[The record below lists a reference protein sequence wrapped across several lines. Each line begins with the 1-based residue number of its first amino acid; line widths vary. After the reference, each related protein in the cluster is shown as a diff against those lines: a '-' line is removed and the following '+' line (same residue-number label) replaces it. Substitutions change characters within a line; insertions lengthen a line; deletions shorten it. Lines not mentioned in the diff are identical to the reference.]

1 MSVHPRRKTVLLPRI
16 AAYLG
21 CCLLVLLEADAGRL
35 PVWLFLGWL
44 LALPGL
50 TWVELS
56 PPTARV
62 LATAENVLVPVGAL
76 ALGLPGILIA
86 ALCFTLLLGHCNVG
100 GLREGLRALAT
111 LTLAL
116 AFSVILV
123 SWPDWRGGAAGEIG
137 ALALVVVFA
146 LAAAL
151 LSHRQKAMLEQAQEE
166 ISRRAERHAALAER
180 LARYLPPAVHRVA
193 FEQESGTVS
202 GCHRRWLTVCFA
214 DLAGFTAL
222 TDVAESEEVVAMLD
236 DFYTAMAEAALARG
250 GTLDKFIGDAVMVF
264 FGEPASQGRQQD
276 AQACVAM
283 AADMQARFAS
293 LRQRWLGGGISREL
307 GLRIGVHSGWCTVGS
322 FGKSARMEY
331 TVIGATVNAAS
342 RLESAAAPGQVL
354 LSRNTWLLLGPAVRQ
369 CRRLGP
375 ITAKGFAQPIEVFEY
390 IGPTE
395 AREPMRWQGDGF
407 AVQMDPEAADPIQ
420 IRRVLAEAQRA
431 LDAPAWT
438 GPMMAG
444 IQQPSTAPRAELH
457 RRPAVVENR
466 THHVSPTMASRPS

>member
-21 CCLLVLLEADAGRL
+21 CCLLLLLEADPGSPAL
-35 PVWLFLGWL
+35 WLFLAWL

-50 TWVELS
+50 TWLDVS
-56 PPTARV
+56 PATARM
-62 LATAENVLVPVGAL
+62 LAVAENVLVPIGAL
-76 ALGLPGILIA
+76 ALGVPGLLIA
-86 ALCFTLLLGHCNVG
+86 ALSFTLLLGHCNVG
-100 GLREGLRALAT
+100 GLRQGLEALI
-111 LTLAL
+111 TLAVALLL
-116 AFSVILV
+116 AAWLV
-123 SWPDWRGGAAGEIG
+123 PWPDWRGSSIGEVG
-137 ALALVVVFA
+137 ALALVVLFA

-151 LSHRQKAMLEQAQEE
+151 LSHRQKVQLELAREDIAE
-166 ISRRAERHAALAER
+166 RAEQHAALAER

-202 GCHRRWLTVCFA
+202 GSHRRWLTVCFA

-264 FGEPASQGRQQD
+264 FGEPSSQGREED
-276 AQACVAM
+276 AQACIAM
-283 AADMQARFAS
+283 AADMQARFAK
-293 LRQRWLGGGISREL
+293 LRQRWLGGGISRDL

-342 RLESAAAPGQVL
+342 RLESAAVPGQVL
-354 LSRNTWLLLGPAVRQ
+354 LSRTTWLLLGREVAQ

-375 ITAKGFAQPIEVFEY
+375 ITAKGFAAPIEVFEY
-390 IGPTE
+390 TSSTE
-395 AREPMRWQGDGF
+395 AREPLRWQGDGF
-407 AVQMDPEAADPIQ
+407 AVQMDPEAADPHQ
-420 IRRVLAEAQRA
+420 IRQVLAEAQRV
-431 LDAPAWT
+431 LDAGATGHEPA
-438 GPMMAG
+438 
-444 IQQPSTAPRAELH
+444 I
-457 RRPAVVENR
+457 PAA
-466 THHVSPTMASRPS
+466 HASRDPAPSETDARIELTVHSSRG